1 MSQYIFNIH
10 KKGISTL
17 QTVDGKVEADGW
29 VKSEGMTSDV
39 IKSIPDTVDKVSE
52 SGKIGTS
59 IPTPLARIYLFKAA
73 FGAMNAMADNPEM
86 KTSSYAQLVS
96 DCLDVLQLL
105 FEKGCKYSDDAS
117 KNESKLKFYTKN
129 IEDIIDR
136 LNSDKAHGLLGKS
149 LDLAFKN
156 NEIKKNITLIE
167 YDGILLG
174 GLSPFTIVYTSPNL
188 RREVNARR
196 EQDKDFD
203 FSSNDNKRFCDN
215 TPRSLRERSVDF
227 QEYVKQLIANSDV
240 MKFSGSTFIEF
251 TEYVKRELGIGELVK
266 DSNYTVDYKSFSPSL
281 TVGDVELRWNDKL
294 PNLENSYFM
303 MVPNAV
309 VMEAYKRN
317 GGRAIPLFL
326 PVKFAKDNC
335 RYIDSCWDI
344 NTDIDSSACRE
355 LKDDTYYITPFEGRY
370 LPKNGGQ
377 REASSIKYPWVSEY
391 DFLYENIIDLGY
403 SINTEKYNNAMTSS
417 TGVSFLLPIRKEY
430 FMFFDT
436 EDLKNNLTIEPTY
449 KDDKIANLQS
459 VKLTLK
465 IPVKGSGNSNDNYI
479 EIKREYKLKRTKEE
493 EERNDA
499 FYPIKKYSFGM
510 GVFPFYQL
518 SKESGLRNQYSIYM
532 LDKEEDQVSL
542 DFYGFDNP
550 KKLLE
555 IADKEVRTSAEAQSW
570 VYDIRKTGS
579 GNNSFDIIEVTIKED
594 KGCYSALIIPN
605 WTEYKP
611 TGKDT
616 MISVDFG
623 TSNTHIAYYADG
635 VAKPFV
641 IDRDEMQ
648 MVLLNNA
655 KECKDG
661 WKKTPYDYRDET
673 SFGDIGLMS
682 QYLREF
688 VPSVIGPMNKQGV
701 EYPVKTATLSSTIN
715 IAKCNG
721 EKAKLFADV
730 NIGYDIN
737 YEPSGVP
744 DHSEYKTDLKWAAQE
759 ARTSK
764 ATIESSLEMA
774 KRHVNAY
781 CEQTLWMVKNMIVI
795 KGFNTQNVRI
805 LYFYPESMEK
815 PDREMFKMAWDNAV
829 EKIFSDCN
837 FKVEIESELESIAPF
852 YSLIETTALGSRIE
866 SHNTINIDIGG
877 GTTDIFIFDKNNES
891 EKSGKYA
898 YEASVQFAG
907 DNIWGAE
914 LPRSS
919 KGNGFVRYMMQKIE
933 KGAVTALDE
942 DLYKKF
948 RDRLYIVTKAEN
960 GTKFKAKNGDTADKD
975 MASFLFKNAPN
986 AFKEKIQ
993 DNPELKK
1000 TLLLHYAS
1008 IIYYVTDILK
1018 CIKKDRPDFE
1028 IPDTMTFTGKGSEY
1042 IKIISSDVN
1051 EISDLTYYLF
1061 QAFGLDIKEFEKNDF
1076 AVVFSPNPKTLT
1088 AEGGIYKYK
1097 QKSKP
1102 KRFAKPEERISDTGD
1117 YEIVRYEQIGQKALG
1132 FTPEEGKDYYADE
1145 VKTYQKE
1152 VMAHFDKFVEAI
1164 YGNAETSLR
1173 KTLEDSDN
1181 TLRDIYFDPTDA
1193 DFIKK
1198 SAKESYKVLSENYK
1212 EGKDH
1217 KKLRDNIF
1225 FLTVKNMIIDFSNKN
1240 VK

>member
-10 KKGISTL
+10 KKGSSTL
-17 QTVDGKVEADGW
+17 QAVDGKVEADGW

-39 IKSIPDTVDKVSE
+39 IASIPDTVDKVSE

-73 FGAMNAMADNPEM
+73 FRAMNAMSSNPDM

-105 FEKGCKYSDDAS
+105 FEKGCKYSNNE
-117 KNESKLKFYTKN
+117 KNESKIKFVTKKIKN
-129 IEDIIDR
+129 LVDD
-136 LNSDKAHGLLGKS
+136 LNGNKAHELLGKS
-149 LDLAFKN
+149 LDLAFKSSDLKD
-156 NEIKKNITLIE
+156 EITLIE

-174 GLSPFTIVYTSPNL
+174 GLSPFTLVYTSPNL
-188 RREVNARR
+188 RREIKARR
-196 EQDKDFD
+196 EGDKEFD
-203 FSSNDNKRFCDN
+203 FSSNDNKSFCDN
-215 TPRSLRERSVDF
+215 TPRSLSERSVDF

-240 MKFSGSTFIEF
+240 MRLSESSFCEF
-251 TEYVKRELGIGELVK
+251 KSYVDKQLGVGDYVASPKYAE
-266 DSNYTVDYKSFSPSL
+266 DYKCFSPSL
-281 TVGDVELRWNDKL
+281 KVADVELRWNNKL

-303 MVPNAV
+303 MLPNKKV
-309 VMEAYKRN
+309 KEVYERN

-326 PVKFAKDNC
+326 PVKFSKNNC
-335 RYIDSCWDI
+335 KYIDSDWDI
-344 NTDIDSSACRE
+344 NTDIDSTACIETKNGKRCV
-355 LKDDTYYITPFEGRY
+355 TPFEGRY

-391 DFLYENIIDLGY
+391 DFLYDNIIDLNY
-403 SINTEKYNNAMTSS
+403 SINTDKYNNALANED
-417 TGVSFLLPIRKEY
+417 GVSFLLPIRKEY

-436 EDLKNNLTIEPTY
+436 NDLKRNLTVKPTY
-449 KDDKIANLQS
+449 KKTGNMSSLQS
-459 VKLTLK
+459 VNISLK
-465 IPVKGSGNSNDNYI
+465 IPVKGSGNRNEEYV
-479 EIKREYKLKRTKEE
+479 EVTREYKLKRSAEE
-493 EERNDA
+493 EARNDSI
-499 FYPIKKYSFGM
+499 YPIKQYSFGM

-555 IADKEVRTSAEAQSW
+555 IADKEVRTSAEVQSW
-570 VYDIRKTGS
+570 VYVIRKTGS

-594 KGCYSALIIPN
+594 KVYSALIIPN

-655 KECKDG
+655 MECKDG
-661 WKKTPYDYRDET
+661 WKKTPYDYRDGS

-815 PDREMFKMAWDNAV
+815 PDREMFKKAWDSAV

-852 YSLIETTALGSRIE
+852 YSLIETTELGSRIE

-914 LPRSS
+914 LPRPS

-960 GTKFKAKNGDTADKD
+960 GTKFKVKNGDTADKD

-993 DNPELKK
+993 DNSELKK

-1061 QAFGLDIKEFEKNDF
+1061 QAFGLDIKEFEKKDF

-1225 FLTVKNMIIDFSNKN
+1225 FLAVKNMIIDFSNKN
-1240 VK
+1240 V